1 MDKNTA
7 FSFVMPAYK
16 KRFLYKAIDSILK
29 QNYQDFELVI
39 VNDASPEGLEDVI
52 QQFHDERIRYEINQ
66 INIGR
71 HDLIANWNHC
81 IQFAKNEYV
90 ILASDDDMF
99 ETDFLSKAS
108 KLICKYPKVD
118 IIRSGV
124 KKIDEHDNI
133 LDYEFPMKE
142 YMTSREYTL
151 SYAKG
156 RTISCVSNYVF
167 KKEVLYN
174 LGGFI
179 SFPHAH
185 YSDDATVLA
194 LTHNGIAC
202 ISTNEMNFRMSKTNL
217 SNSYDLKIV
226 KDQLIA
232 TELYLE
238 WFLHHAKNLDKIPND
253 FFYRACYGGV
263 KARYLTMIDN
273 LLSKIPLH
281 KIHYVIQYIVC
292 NKHMFKKEKCKIL
305 FSYFINR
312 L

>member
-29 QNYQDFELVI
+29 QNYQDYELII

-52 QQFHDERIRYEINQ
+52 QQFHDERIRYEINH

-81 IQFAKNEYV
+81 IQFANNEYI

-108 KLICKYPKVD
+108 MLISKYPKVD

-124 KKIDEHDNI
+124 KKIDEHDKI

-156 RTISCVSNYVF
+156 MTISCVSNYVF
-167 KKEVLYN
+167 KKKALN
-174 LGGFI
+174 NIGGFI
-179 SFPHAH
+179 PFPHAH
-185 YSDDATVLA
+185 YSDDATVLT
-194 LTHNGIAC
+194 LTLNGIAC
-202 ISTNEMNFRMSKTNL
+202 ISTNEMNFRMSKSNL
-217 SNSYDLKIV
+217 SNSWPENPKSLLNITAQFLNPVYIHVMCGKGKWSLGRGLSIYRHLV
-226 KDQLIA
+226 K
-232 TELYLE
+232 
-238 WFLHHAKNLDKIPND
+238 
-253 FFYRACYGGV
+253 
-263 KARYLTMIDN
+263 
-273 LLSKIPLH
+273 
-281 KIHYVIQYIVC
+281 
-292 NKHMFKKEKCKIL
+292 
-305 FSYFINR
+305 YFIKMAGIWDE
-312 L
+312 LCKKKPGYCI